1 MCQTRNIGAV
11 ESSKKTDT
19 LEFYK
24 RERGTN
30 VKTCT
35 SGSIC
40 NDNVIRTTFW
50 TGYVALPYVTDW
62 AYACSESICE
72 TNMQAQDDSNNY
84 ICKNNN
90 LMQRS
95 TWAWYLS
102 PDAHGAYAINVWL
115 VGGDGYTHSN
125 RADLSSV
132 VAPSIYLKSNV
143 LI

>member
-1 MCQTRNIGAV
+1 MH
-11 ESSKKTDT
+11 
-19 LEFYK
+19 LEFYQA
-24 RERGTN
+24 ERGT
-30 VKTCT
+30 KGKICS
-35 SGSIC
+35 SGIYC
-40 NDNVIRTTFW
+40 NYTVTRTTTW
-50 TGYVALPYVTDW
+50 TGYIATDW
-62 AYACSESICE
+62 AYASENTICE
-72 TNMQAQDDSNNY
+72 TNMQAQDSSNNY

-90 LMQRS
+90 WMQRS

-115 VGGDGYTHSN
+115 VGGDGYAHSN

>member
-1 MCQTRNIGAV
+1 MH
-11 ESSKKTDT
+11 
-19 LEFYK
+19 LEFYQA
-24 RERGTN
+24 ERGT
-30 VKTCT
+30 KGKICS
-35 SGSIC
+35 SGIYC
-40 NDNVIRTTFW
+40 NDTVTRTTTW
-50 TGYVALPYVTDW
+50 TGYIATDW
-62 AYACSESICE
+62 AYASENTICE
-72 TNMQAQDDSNNY
+72 TNMQVQDSSNNY

>member
-1 MCQTRNIGAV
+1 MH
-11 ESSKKTDT
+11 
-19 LEFYK
+19 LEFYQA
-24 RERGTN
+24 ERGT
-30 VKTCT
+30 KGKICS
-35 SGSIC
+35 SGIYC
-40 NDNVIRTTFW
+40 NDTVTRTTTW
-50 TGYVALPYVTDW
+50 TGYIATDW
-62 AYACSESICE
+62 AYASENTICE
-72 TNMQAQDDSNNY
+72 TNMQVQDSSNNY

-90 LMQRS
+90 WMQRS

>member
-1 MCQTRNIGAV
+1 MH
-11 ESSKKTDT
+11 
-19 LEFYK
+19 LEFYQA
-24 RERGTN
+24 ERGT
-30 VKTCT
+30 KGKICS
-35 SGSIC
+35 SGIYC
-40 NDNVIRTTFW
+40 NDTVTRTTTW
-50 TGYVALPYVTDW
+50 TGYIATDW
-62 AYACSESICE
+62 AYASENTICE
-72 TNMQAQDDSNNY
+72 TNMQVQDSSNNY

-115 VGGDGYTHSN
+115 VGGDGYAHIN

>member
-1 MCQTRNIGAV
+1 MH
-11 ESSKKTDT
+11 
-19 LEFYK
+19 LEFYQA
-24 RERGTN
+24 ERGT
-30 VKTCT
+30 KGKICS
-35 SGSIC
+35 SGIYC
-40 NDNVIRTTFW
+40 NDTVTRTTTW
-50 TGYVALPYVTDW
+50 TGYIATDW
-62 AYACSESICE
+62 AYASENTICE
-72 TNMQAQDDSNNY
+72 TNMQAQDSSNNY

-90 LMQRS
+90 WMQRS

-115 VGGDGYTHSN
+115 VGGDGYAHIN